1 MTIYRKIIASIDWL
15 IVTLVAWRMKT
26 ALKIE
31 KEKRKTNL
39 PISFPEVEKKR
50 VEAVRKAAKDRGLN
64 LDFVEVIFEKIIGES
79 VRVQEE
85 QRNKNSL

>member
-15 IVTLVAWRMKT
+15 IVTLIAWRMKI

-39 PISFPEVEKKR
+39 PILFPEVER
-50 VEAVRKAAKDRGLN
+50 MRLEAVRKIAKERGLN
-64 LDFVEVIFEKIIGES
+64 LDFIEKILKEIIFES

-85 QRNKNSL
+85 QRERLL

>member
-15 IVTLVAWRMKT
+15 IVTLIAWRMKI

-31 KEKRKTNL
+31 KEKRKTSL
-39 PISFPEVEKKR
+39 PISFPEVEKR
-50 VEAVRKAAKDRGLN
+50 RLEAVRKIAKERGLN
-64 LDFVEVIFEKIIGES
+64 LDFIEKILKEIIFES

-85 QRNKNSL
+85 QRERLL